1 MHHEEK
7 NEKCSSCD
15 GGGCCSSQKE
25 AEPKTGRRTFLGI
38 LVGAINV
45 GLLAVI
51 GGPVVGFLGSPLAR
65 KSKKEWI
72 PIAHLAEIPQA
83 GAVEI
88 TYSHKIQDGY
98 HTVDRQYSV
107 YLRRDGDKVICL
119 DPACTHLG
127 CRVNY
132 QPERDRFLCP
142 CHGGVF
148 DKSGGVVSGP
158 PPKELVRHDV
168 KVEADRVWLMKEV

>member
-1 MHHEEK
+1 MD
-7 NEKCSSCD
+7 NEHKEGKCSSCS
-15 GGGCCSSQKE
+15 GGGCCSSEKE
-25 AEPKTGRRTFLGI
+25 VKEKPGRRTFLGI

-51 GGPVVGFLGSPLAR
+51 AGPVTGFLGAPLAR
-65 KSKKEWI
+65 RPRKEWI
-72 PIAHLAEIPQA
+72 PIADFSEIPQE

-88 TYSHKIQDGY
+88 TYSHRIQDGY
-98 HTVDRQYSV
+98 HQVDRMYSV
-107 YLRRDGDKVICL
+107 YLRREGEGVVCL

-132 QPERDRFLCP
+132 QADKDRFLCP

-158 PPKELVRHDV
+158 PPKQLVRHDV
-168 KVEADRVWLMKEV
+168 KVEAGKVWLQKEV